1 MSKLRA
7 LTLVS
12 LLIVA
17 VTLGCSSSEETGEVF
32 LAPAP
37 TIVVP
42 DNYTKFTDES
52 ESFSFHY
59 PNHWDM
65 EVSQLGDLEEW
76 VKQAISSK
84 APDADTSGV
93 NMFFFAGENTGDE
106 FNPNVNVLID
116 RVPNDMTVEEY
127 REGNIKLS
135 RTSIDSWQLHSQ
147 QPVTLGG
154 LRAYMKESSYAL
166 SELYPDAIGRFR
178 SFQVS
183 LKNPGAGIVWVIT
196 CGFTTPNPPS
206 GASETCKTVVRSSQL
221 LKKD

>member
-12 LLIVA
+12 LLMVA
-17 VTLGCSSSEETGEVF
+17 VTVGCSSSEEIGEVF
-32 LAPAP
+32 LTPAP

-65 EVSQLGDLEEW
+65 ELSQLGEYEEW

-84 APDADTSGV
+84 VQDVDFSGV
-93 NMFFFAGENTGDE
+93 KVFFSAGENTGDG
-106 FNPNVNVLID
+106 FNPNVNVLIE

-127 REGNIKLS
+127 TEGTIKQIRRS
-135 RTSIDSWQLHSQ
+135 YGSWQLHSQ

-154 LRAYMKESSYAL
+154 LRTHMIEGSYAL
-166 SELYPDAIGRFR
+166 SEVYPDVIGRLR
-178 SFQVS
+178 AFQVS
-183 LKNPGAGIVWVIT
+183 LKKPGAGIAWVIT
-196 CGFTTPNPPS
+196 CSFITPNPPS
-206 GASETCKTVVRSSQL
+206 SASETCKTVVRSSQL